1 MKNIVKIEARVYAA
15 NSFSSEEKVE
25 LCINERITNP
35 KFPQASQTYAKFIP
49 NTKKHINKSTLDFL
63 LLNQGK
69 TVIFREKDKVVNV
82 SLDGIPATFVKGKK
96 KDGTPYYG
104 IKADLSTTPGETH
117 YKWFFADP
125 MTTKMCEEFVTEHK
139 FEESTEEPEEDVE
152 DESLDALN
160 EE

>member
-1 MKNIVKIEARVYAA
+1 MKNLVKIEARVYAA

-25 LCINERITNP
+25 LAINELIRNP
-35 KFPQASQTYAKFIP
+35 KFPQASQTYAKFVP

-82 SLDGIPATFVKGKK
+82 TLDGIPATFVKGKK
-96 KDGTPYYG
+96 KDGTIYYG

-117 YKWFFADP
+117 FKWFFADP
-125 MTTKMCEEFVTEHK
+125 MTAKMCEEFVTEHK
-139 FEESTEEPEEDVE
+139 FEETSEEPDEELE
-152 DESLDALN
+152 DSTDTDLN
-160 EE
+160 E